1 VTASG
6 TQEDL
11 ARFVS
16 ADWASMSWEVTFV
29 ILRGYIDDAKDGK
42 TFNLSA
48 LVGDG
53 RGRFYLEQDWRG
65 VMEKKNRSLTAI
77 TMHSAGS

>member
-1 VTASG
+1 
-6 TQEDL
+6 
-11 ARFVS
+11 
-16 ADWASMSWEVTFV
+16 MSWEVTFL
-29 ILRGYIDDAKDGK
+29 ILRGYIDDAKDE